1 MDSYVMQIRR
11 VWLNQDGEGLA
22 DLLSLRHNHVLMPQ
36 IGSESAINKVMEH
49 ISTPLD
55 DLVLC
60 HLKAASAMKKNDPLV
75 IYNYQSSAVQYLA
88 KILQM
93 QKEENWMLPVM
104 NVMCLELRLLAIG
117 AENCKNNKNVKPGE
131 VLEKCAECLMACFR
145 VCAADSRSSEED
157 TKRWGMLALINQLLK
172 VYFRIN
178 KLHLC
183 RPLIRAIE
191 SSPYKDHFAL
201 AQQITY
207 KFFVGRKA
215 MFDSDYKI
223 ADEYLTYAFEHCHIQ
238 CSKNKRLILTYLV
251 PVKMLLGYM
260 PKQHL
265 LEKYN
270 LMEFWEL
277 RESVR
282 KGDLRSLER
291 VMAKHETFFID
302 AGIYLIVEK
311 LKLIAYRNLFK
322 KVYLALNT
330 HQISVMSLIAALQM
344 YGMEDIDMD
353 ETECLLANLI
363 YEGKIKG
370 YISYQHKKLVI
381 SKQNPFP
388 PLSTIIP

>member
-1 MDSYVMQIRR
+1 MDSYIMQIRR
-11 VWLNQDGEGLA
+11 TWLNQDGEALA
-22 DLLSLRHNHVLMPQ
+22 GFLSLRHNHVSISQ
-36 IGSESAINKVMEH
+36 VGSETAIIKAIEHLSA
-49 ISTPLD
+49 PLD

-60 HLKAASAMKKNDPLV
+60 HLKAVSAMNKNDALAM
-75 IYNYQSSAVQYLA
+75 YNYQSSAVQCLA
-88 KILQM
+88 KILQI

-104 NVMCLELRLLAIG
+104 NVMCLELRLSAIG
-117 AENCKNNKNVKPGE
+117 AENSKYNKNIKHGE

-145 VCAADSRSSEED
+145 VCAADNRSSEED
-157 TKRWGMLALINQLLK
+157 TKRWGMLALINQLL
-172 VYFRIN
+172 
-178 KLHLC
+178 
-183 RPLIRAIE
+183 
-191 SSPYKDHFAL
+191 KDHFAL

-215 MFDSDYKI
+215 MFDSNYKI

-238 CSKNKRLILTYLV
+238 CTKNKRLILTYLV

-260 PKQHL
+260 PKQNL

-277 RESVR
+277 MESVR
-282 KGDLRSLER
+282 KGDLRSLEG
-291 VMAKHETFFID
+291 VMAKHEIFFID

-330 HQISVMSLIAALQM
+330 HQIPVQSLLIALQIN
-344 YGMEDIDMD
+344 GMEDIDMD

-388 PLSTIIP
+388 PLSTIVL